1 MIVVRAIPGL
11 SMRIF
16 HLHWNKSYP
25 TPSGV
30 VNSNSGMVSRDSR
43 EAAGPLAMHGMTG
56 PASFVI
62 AVALAISSA
71 ACGSGENGV
80 IGGPE
85 TTSVHGLLQEVEAR
99 SLLEIGSLTVRDD
112 DGRDWV
118 IEGGGTEIS
127 GFSPSHVREHMVLG
141 QPVTV
146 FLHRE
151 DGVLVLED
159 ITD

>member
-1 MIVVRAIPGL
+1 M
-11 SMRIF
+11 
-16 HLHWNKSYP
+16 
-25 TPSGV
+25 
-30 VNSNSGMVSRDSR
+30 RDSMGP
-43 EAAGPLAMHGMTG
+43 AGPLAMRRMSG

-71 ACGSGENGV
+71 ACGSGEKHV
-80 IGGPE
+80 IDGPGRM
-85 TTSVHGLLQEVEAR
+85 SVHGLLQEVEAR
-99 SLLEIGSLTVRDD
+99 CLLEIGSLTVRDT